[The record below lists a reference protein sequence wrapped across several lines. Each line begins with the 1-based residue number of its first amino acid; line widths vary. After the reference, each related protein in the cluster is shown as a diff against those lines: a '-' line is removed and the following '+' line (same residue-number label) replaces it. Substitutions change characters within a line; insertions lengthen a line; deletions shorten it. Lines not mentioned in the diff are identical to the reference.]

1 MAYKILNTD
10 GTTLLLLAD
19 NRVDQAA
26 TSLSLVGKNVSSYGE
41 YINNNFVK
49 LLANSASTAG
59 AQPRSPLIGQL
70 WFDTTA
76 KRLKVYDGSFKP
88 VSGALVSG
96 TSPTSPVPGDF
107 WFDSVNF
114 QLNTWNGD
122 AWTIVGPPFQ
132 KRVGENGWI
141 IPQGSVQ
148 DRLGANQ
155 TVTLIKNYGSTLG
168 LISTGSFTTTY
179 FTTATTLLTTATTPV
194 YKGLNIFGSVFVT
207 DTVTAT
213 NTVSTTALVSRTVNV
228 TGTTSSTSTSTGAL
242 QVVGGVGIGGDLW
255 VGGDITANKLTIQY
269 TTITTIS
276 TVIDDVTTITNITQ
290 SSSPITGAL
299 AVAGGMGVSKKV
311 FIGESLNVPQIAA
324 TGTVVTTLTAT
335 NIFSTATTIITLT
348 ATNIIATGTVVT
360 SLTATNITATS
371 VLVTQ
376 SLSLNNNPIIN
387 VADPAA
393 DQHAVTRKF
402 LYSRSIVL
410 SMDISDGISNS
421 GIITYLSQIAPVSE
435 YTNGT
440 TARILCTSI
449 TNSSTTVLVNAAL
462 NKTTASFLQSTTT
475 SALALTDVT
484 VTDPSVT
491 PTILVTRSV
500 KTFQISGGSWIFVS

>member
-19 NRVDQAA
+19 NKVDQAA

-59 AQPRSPLIGQL
+59 SQPRSPLIGQL
-70 WFDTTA
+70 WFDTSA

-122 AWTIVGPPFQ
+122 SWTIVGPPFQ

-148 DRLGANQ
+148 DRLGTNQ

-168 LISTGSFTTTY
+168 VISTASFTTTY
-179 FTTATTLLTTATTPV
+179 SVFTLTTLTPV
-194 YKGLNIFGSVFVT
+194 VEVFKGLNIFGSIFAT

-228 TGTTSSTSTSTGAL
+228 NGITSSTSTATGAL

-276 TVIDDVTTITNITQ
+276 TVIDDVTTITNTTQ
-290 SSSPITGAL
+290 SVSPITGAL
-299 AVAGGMGVSKKV
+299 AVAGGMGVSKQV

-335 NIFSTATTIITLT
+335 NI
-348 ATNIIATGTVVT
+348 IATGTVVT
-360 SLTATNITATS
+360 SLTATNVTATS
-371 VLVTQ
+371 ILVTQ
-376 SLSLNNNPIIN
+376 SLSLNNNKIIN
-387 VADPAA
+387 VADPVS
-393 DQHAVTRKF
+393 DQDAVTRRF
-402 LYSRSIVL
+402 LYNRSIVL

-421 GIITYLSQIAPVSE
+421 GIITYLDQVAPVSE
-435 YTNGT
+435 YTTGT

-449 TNSSTTVLVNAAL
+449 ANSATTVFVNAAL

-484 VTDPSVT
+484 ITDPSVT
-491 PTILVTRSV
+491 PTIIVTRSV
-500 KTFQISGGSWIFVS
+500 KTFQITGGAWTFVS